1 MLSWHQLPTVRAP
14 TRYGIQRAGIAGA
27 QQSLALDGLR
37 GQDHRHALVVQL
49 ETLGRLLHAVPEPH
63 ALVAVDHDAQ
73 AMDHALSH
81 RAHIPSSPSSPRAVS
96 ITAGGVSAMLRRL
109 AESAEIRVT
118 IPRTNPGSGA
128 SRASA
133 STG

>member
-1 MLSWHQLPTVRAP
+1 MLSWHQLPTVRVP
-14 TRYGIQRAGIAGA
+14 NRYGIHRAGIAGA

-37 GQDHRHALVVQL
+37 GQEHRHALVVQL

-96 ITAGGVSAMLRRL
+96 ITAGVISAMLRCL
-109 AESAEIRVT
+109 A
-118 IPRTNPGSGA
+118 
-128 SRASA
+128 
-133 STG
+133 

>member
-1 MLSWHQLPTVRAP
+1 MLSWHELPTVRVP
-14 TRYGIQRAGIAGA
+14 NGYGIHRAGIAGA

-37 GQDHRHALVVQL
+37 GQEHRHALVVQL

-96 ITAGGVSAMLRRL
+96 ITAGGISPIPAWLAVSPGIRL
-109 AESAEIRVT
+109 TV
-118 IPRTNPGSGA
+118 PRTNPGA
-128 SRASA
+128 RADRASA
-133 STG
+133 